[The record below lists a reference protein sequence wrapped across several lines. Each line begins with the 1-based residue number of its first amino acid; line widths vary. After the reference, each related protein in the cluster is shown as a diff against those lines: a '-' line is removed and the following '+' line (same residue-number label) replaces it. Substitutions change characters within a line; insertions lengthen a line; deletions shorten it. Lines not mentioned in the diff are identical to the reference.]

1 MVMLSLMKL
10 LVFNSFNQT
19 FESVRC
25 SPALGIAKAIKGT
38 SMESHYKGFAFDSL
52 LSRRWFRM

>member
-10 LVFNSFNQT
+10 NQT